1 MNELNEQKDQDTLTF
16 VLANNNN
23 NNNSDNDNYK
33 KKLLDKILCYSFLQ
47 YCRFVHQNS
56 YDVFIKLVNK
66 IFILLSK
73 IIKNNHHYELE

>member
-33 KKLLDKILCYSFLQ
+33 KSVRQTKK
-47 YCRFVHQNS
+47 RT
-56 YDVFIKLVNK
+56 
-66 IFILLSK
+66 
-73 IIKNNHHYELE
+73 